1 MGNSANFVIILF
13 VCNSVCSYI
22 IKYCTPIVSMYS
34 IACRLWYYYK
44 LTLYCFIKR
53 NLNILNSR
61 SVQFDEYHFFIH
73 HVPAQWRK
81 KMYEPTT
88 DKTSIHTKLYQL
100 IEVLHKFSCVYIWLA
115 WDEKEQ
121 CVTGNGFQNGFR
133 NGYLDRKSL
142 IQTMLWKR
150 RVSTKKKKNKQI
162 QKFQNNTTPSINW
175 IKWK

>member
-1 MGNSANFVIILF
+1 
-13 VCNSVCSYI
+13 
-22 IKYCTPIVSMYS
+22 MYS

-44 LTLYCFIKR
+44 LTLYCFIKKKFEYFKFKKCSIR
-53 NLNILNSR
+53 WIPLFYPSR
-61 SVQFDEYHFFIH
+61 SS
-73 HVPAQWRK
+73 PMKKK

-100 IEVLHKFSCVYIWLA
+100 IEVLHKFCCVYIWLA
-115 WDEKEQ
+115 WDEKEE

-150 RVSTKKKKNKQI
+150 RVSTKKKKKKQI